1 MCMEVYLPWGKP
13 LFQSSNTVKPKT
25 QEVITIPQGA
35 QGVGQPIFILGEDA
49 ERQSGK
55 SAQKNNIAAGKAV
68 GDTVRTTLGPKGMD
82 KMLVDSM
89 GDIVVTNDGVTIL
102 DEMEIEHPAAKMMV
116 EVAKTQEEQVG
127 DGTTTAV
134 VIGSELLK
142 QAEDLLD
149 QDIHPTVITRGFNL
163 AANKALEHLEDMS
176 EEVDFDK
183 KRDLLKNIAMTSI
196 TGKSAEKAYEKYA
209 DLAVKAVEAIM
220 DKSEGEVNID
230 KDDVKIEK
238 REGDGIS
245 SSELI
250 EGLIIDKE
258 MVHADMPKKLK
269 DAKVALIN
277 TAMEVDETETDAE
290 IQISSPDQLEN
301 FLDQEEEMLKGMV
314 DKIVDSGA
322 DIVFCQ
328 KGIDDIAQH
337 YLAKKGVAAVRRV
350 KSDDMERLA
359 RATEAKIVNSLDDL
373 GSEDLGEAG
382 SIEEKKEGDKMIY
395 VQDCKSPRTVS
406 LLLTGGTEHVVDE
419 AERSMND
426 ALDCIV
432 TALKSGKI
440 VAGGGSVEQEL
451 SNRLKKYAQSESGR
465 EQLAIRAFAEAL
477 EVVPRTLAENT
488 GLDPV
493 DALVEI
499 RSAHEEGNVNHG
511 LDVEKG
517 KVVDM
522 RKAGVIEPKGIKEQA
537 LQSASEAA
545 EMILRIDDV
554 VSAGELSGGDEGGAP
569 GGGPGGMPGGGGMP
583 PGAMGG
589 L

>member
-1 MCMEVYLPWGKP
+1 M
-13 LFQSSNTVKPKT
+13 
-25 QEVITIPQGA
+25 PQGA

-55 SAQKNNIAAGKAV
+55 SAQKNNIAAAKAV

-149 QDIHPTVITRGFNL
+149 QDIHPTVVTRGFNL
-163 AANKALEHLEDMS
+163 AANKALKHLDDIS
-176 EEVDFDK
+176 EEVDFEK
-183 KRDLLKNIAMTSI
+183 NRDLLKNIAMTSI

-209 DLAVKAVEAIM
+209 DLAVEAIESIM

-269 DAKVALIN
+269 NAKVALIN
-277 TAMEVDETETDAE
+277 TAIEVDETETDAE

-301 FLDQEEEMLKGMV
+301 FLDQEEKMLKGMV
-314 DKIVDSGA
+314 EKIVDSGA

-337 YLAKKGVAAVRRV
+337 YLAKKGIAAVRRV

-373 GSEDLGEAG
+373 SSEDLGEAG
-382 SIEEKKEGDKMIY
+382 NIEEKKEGDKMIY
-395 VQDCKSPRTVS
+395 VKDCKSPRTVS

-477 EVVPRTLAENT
+477 EVIPRTLAENT

-499 RSAHEEGNVNHG
+499 RSAHEQGNVNHG

-517 KVVDM
+517 KVVNM
-522 RKAGVIEPKGIKEQA
+522 KKAGVIEPKGIKEQA

-569 GGGPGGMPGGGGMP
+569 GGAPGGMPGGGGMP

>member
-1 MCMEVYLPWGKP
+1 M
-13 LFQSSNTVKPKT
+13 
-25 QEVITIPQGA
+25 ITIPQGA

-55 SAQKNNIAAGKAV
+55 SAQKNNIAAAKAV

-149 QDIHPTVITRGFNL
+149 QDIHPTVVTRGFNL
-163 AANKALEHLEDMS
+163 AANKALKHLDDIS
-176 EEVDFDK
+176 EEVDFEK
-183 KRDLLKNIAMTSI
+183 NRDLLKNIAMTSI

-209 DLAVKAVEAIM
+209 DLAVEAIESIM

-269 DAKVALIN
+269 NAKVALIN
-277 TAMEVDETETDAE
+277 TAIEVDETETDAE

-301 FLDQEEEMLKGMV
+301 FLDQEEKMLKGMV
-314 DKIVDSGA
+314 EKIVDSGA

-337 YLAKKGVAAVRRV
+337 YLAKKGIAAVRRV

-373 GSEDLGEAG
+373 SSEDLGEAG
-382 SIEEKKEGDKMIY
+382 NIEEKKEGDKMIY
-395 VQDCKSPRTVS
+395 VKDCKSPRTVS

-477 EVVPRTLAENT
+477 EVIPRTLAENT

-499 RSAHEEGNVNHG
+499 RSAHEQGNVNHG

-517 KVVDM
+517 KVVNM
-522 RKAGVIEPKGIKEQA
+522 KKAGVIEPKGIKEQA

-569 GGGPGGMPGGGGMP
+569 GGAPGGMPGGGGMP

>member
-1 MCMEVYLPWGKP
+1 M
-13 LFQSSNTVKPKT
+13 
-25 QEVITIPQGA
+25 PQGT

-55 SAQKNNIAAGKAV
+55 GAQKNNIAAGKAV
-68 GDTVRTTLGPKGMD
+68 GETVRTTLGPKGMD
-82 KMLVDSM
+82 KMLVDSV

-163 AANKALEHLEDMS
+163 ASTKALESLEDIS
-176 EEVDFDK
+176 EKVDFQENE
-183 KRDLLKNIAMTSI
+183 DLLKRIAMTAI
-196 TGKSAEKAYEKYA
+196 TGKSAEKAYERYS
-209 DLAVKAVEAIM
+209 DLAVSAVQSIM
-220 DKSEGEVNID
+220 KRSGDEVQID
-230 KDDVKIEK
+230 KDDIKIEK
-238 REGDGIS
+238 SEGDGIQN
-245 SSELI
+245 SELI

-269 DAKVALIN
+269 DAKIALID
-277 TAMEVDETETDAE
+277 TAIEVEETETNAE
-290 IQISSPDQLEN
+290 IQISSPDQLES
-301 FLDQEEEMLKGMV
+301 FLDQEEKMLKGMV
-314 DKIVDSGA
+314 EKIVDSGA
-322 DIVFCQ
+322 DMVFCQ

-337 YLAKKGVAAVRRV
+337 YLAKKGIAAVRRV

-359 RATEAKIVNSLDDL
+359 RATEAKIVNSVEDL
-373 GSEDLGEAG
+373 GAEDLGEAG
-382 SIEEKKEGDKMIY
+382 TVEEKKEGDTMIY
-395 VQDCKSPRTVS
+395 VQDCKSPKTVS
-406 LLLTGGTEHVVDE
+406 LLLKGGTEHVVDE

-426 ALDCIV
+426 ALDCII
-432 TALKSGKI
+432 TALNSGRI
-440 VAGGGSVEQEL
+440 VSGGGSVEQEL

-477 EVVPRTLAENT
+477 EVIPRTLAENT

-499 RSAHEEGNVNHG
+499 RSAHEDGKETHG

-522 RKAGVIEPKGIKEQA
+522 KKAGVIEPLGVKKQA
-537 LQSASEAA
+537 IQSASEAA

-554 VSAGELSGGDEGGAP
+554 VSAGELGGEGGGAP
-569 GGGPGGMPGGGGMP
+569 GGPGGGMPGGGGMP
-583 PGAMGG
+583 PGALGG
-589 L
+589 M

>member
-1 MCMEVYLPWGKP
+1 M
-13 LFQSSNTVKPKT
+13 N
-25 QEVITIPQGA
+25 ITPGA
-35 QGVGQPIFILGEDA
+35 QGVGQPIFILGEDTQ
-49 ERQSGK
+49 RQSGK
-55 SAQKNNIAAGKAV
+55 GAQKNNIAAGEAV
-68 GDTVRTTLGPKGMD
+68 GETVRTTLGPKGMD

-134 VIGSELLK
+134 VIGSQLLK
-142 QAEDLLD
+142 KAEDLLD

-163 AANKALEHLEDMS
+163 AASKSLEHLEEIAD
-176 EEVDFDK
+176 EVDFSK
-183 KRDLLKNIAMTSI
+183 NRDLLKNIAMTSI
-196 TGKSAEKAYEKYA
+196 TGKSAEKAYEDYA
-209 DLAVKAVEAIM
+209 ELAVGAVEAVM
-220 DKSEGEVNID
+220 DRAGDDVEVD
-230 KDDVKIEK
+230 KDDIKIEK
-238 REGDGIS
+238 SEGDGIS
-245 SSELI
+245 SSKLI
-250 EGLIIDKE
+250 EGIIIDKE

-269 DAKVALIN
+269 NAKIALVNKAI
-277 TAMEVDETETDAE
+277 EVNETETDAE
-290 IQISSPDQLEN
+290 IQISSPDQLES
-301 FLDQEEEMLKGMV
+301 FLDQEEKMLKKMV
-314 DKIVDSGA
+314 KDIVDSGA

-328 KGIDDIAQH
+328 KGIDDVAQH
-337 YLAKKGVAAVRRV
+337 YLAKKGIAAVRRV
-350 KSDDMERLA
+350 KSEDMERLA
-359 RATEAKIVNSLDDL
+359 RASEGKIVNSLEDL
-373 GSEDLGEAG
+373 GEEDLGEAG
-382 SIEEKKEGDKMIY
+382 TIEEKKEGEKMIY

-426 ALDCIV
+426 ALDCVI

-440 VAGGGSVEQEL
+440 VAGGGAVEQEL

-477 EVVPRTLAENT
+477 EVIPRTLAENT

-499 RSAHEEGNVNHG
+499 RSAHEEGKKDYG
-511 LDVEKG
+511 LNVEKG

-522 RKAGVIEPKGIKEQA
+522 KKEGVIEPLGIKKQA

-554 VSAGELSGGDEGGAP
+554 VSAGELSGSDGGGAP
-569 GGGPGGMPGGGGMP
+569 GGAGGMPGGGMP
-583 PGAMGG
+583 PGGMGG

>member
-1 MCMEVYLPWGKP
+1 MPWGKP

-209 DLAVKAVEAIM
+209 DLAVEAVEAIM
-220 DKSEGEVNID
+220 DKSKGEVNID

-277 TAMEVDETETDAE
+277 TAMEVDETQTDAE

>member
-1 MCMEVYLPWGKP
+1 MEVYLPWGKP

>member
-1 MCMEVYLPWGKP
+1 
-13 LFQSSNTVKPKT
+13 
-25 QEVITIPQGA
+25 VITIPQGRH
-35 QGVGQPIFILGEDA
+35 GIGQPIFILGEDT
-49 ERQSGK
+49 ERQSGRG
-55 SAQKNNIAAGKAV
+55 AQKNNIAAGKAV

-89 GDIVVTNDGVTIL
+89 GDIIVTNDGVTIL

-134 VIGSELLK
+134 VISSELLK
-142 QAEDLLD
+142 KAEDLLD
-149 QDIHPTVITRGFNL
+149 QDIHPTLITRGFNL
-163 AANKALEHLEDMS
+163 ASNKALEELEDIS
-176 EEVDFDK
+176 EDVDFEK
-183 KRDLLKNIAMTSI
+183 NRNLLKKIAMTSI

-209 DLAVKAVEAIM
+209 DLAVKAIKSIM
-220 DKSEGEVNID
+220 EKSEGKVNID
-230 KDDVKIEK
+230 KDDIKIEK
-238 REGDGIS
+238 SEGDGIK

-258 MVHADMPKKLK
+258 MVHADMPKKIK
-269 DAKVALIN
+269 DAKIALIN
-277 TAMEVDETETDAE
+277 AAIEVEETSTNAE
-290 IQISSPDQLEN
+290 IQISSPDQLES
-301 FLDQEEEMLKGMV
+301 FLDQEEKMLKGMV
-314 DKIVDSGA
+314 QKIVESGA
-322 DIVFCQ
+322 DVVFCQ

-337 YLAKKGVAAVRRV
+337 YFAKKGVAAIRRV

-359 RATEAKIVNSLDDL
+359 RATEAKIVNSVEDL
-373 GSEDLGEAG
+373 SSEDLGEAG

-395 VQDCKSPRTVS
+395 VQNCKSPRTVS
-406 LLLTGGTEHVVDE
+406 LLLKGGTEHVIDE

-426 ALDCIV
+426 ALDCII

-440 VAGGGSVEQEL
+440 VSGGGSVEQEL

-477 EVVPRTLAENT
+477 EVIPRTLAENT

-499 RSAHEEGNVNHG
+499 RSAHEEGKKTHG
-511 LDVEKG
+511 LDVDKG

-522 RKAGVIEPKGIKEQA
+522 RKKGVIEPLGIKKQA

-554 VSAGELSGGDEGGAP
+554 VSAGELKGGSGGSG
-569 GGGPGGMPGGGGMP
+569 GGMPGGGGMP

>member
-1 MCMEVYLPWGKP
+1 M
-13 LFQSSNTVKPKT
+13 
-25 QEVITIPQGA
+25 IIIPQGT
-35 QGVGQPIFILGEDA
+35 QGVGQPIFILGDDA

-82 KMLVDSM
+82 KMLVDSV
-89 GDIVVTNDGVTIL
+89 GDIIVTNDGVTIL

-142 QAEDLLD
+142 KAEDLLD

-163 AANKALEHLEDMS
+163 ASEEALKHLEEIS
-176 EEVDFDK
+176 EEVDFEEN
-183 KRDLLKNIAMTSI
+183 RDLLKSIAMTAI

-209 DLAVKAVEAIM
+209 ELVVQSVETIM
-220 DKSEGEVNID
+220 EKSEGSVDIDKDDIKIEKSEGE
-230 KDDVKIEK
+230 
-238 REGDGIS
+238 GIG

-258 MVHADMPKKLK
+258 IVHADMPKKIENG
-269 DAKVALIN
+269 KVALVN
-277 TAMEVDETETDAE
+277 TALEVDETETDAE
-290 IQISSPDQLEN
+290 IQISSPDQLES
-301 FLDQEEEMLKGMV
+301 FLDQEEKMLKSMV
-314 DKIVDSGA
+314 EKIVDSGA
-322 DIVFCQ
+322 DVVFCQ

-337 YLAKKGVAAVRRV
+337 YLAKKGISAVRRV

-359 RATEAKIVNSLDDL
+359 RATEAKVVNSLDDL
-373 GSEDLGEAG
+373 SESDLGEAG
-382 SIEEKKEGDKMIY
+382 SIEQRKEGENMIY
-395 VQDCKSPRTVS
+395 VQDCKSPRAVS

-426 ALDCIV
+426 ALDCVI
-432 TALKSGKI
+432 TALKSGRI
-440 VAGGGSVEQEL
+440 VSGGGSVEQEL
-451 SNRLKKYAQSESGR
+451 SKRLKKYAQSESGR

-499 RSAHEEGNVNHG
+499 RSAHEEGKKDFGLNV
-511 LDVEKG
+511 DKG
-517 KVVDM
+517 EVVDM
-522 RKAGVIEPKGIKEQA
+522 KEAGVIEPKGIKEQA

-554 VSAGELSGGDEGGAP
+554 VSAGELSGGDGGGAP
-569 GGGPGGMPGGGGMP
+569 GGAPGGMPGGGGMP

>member
-209 DLAVKAVEAIM
+209 DLAVEAVEAIM
-220 DKSEGEVNID
+220 DKSKGEVNID

-277 TAMEVDETETDAE
+277 TAMEVDETQTDAE

>member
-1 MCMEVYLPWGKP
+1 LPWVNHNLTLKI
-13 LFQSSNTVKPKT
+13 SNKKK
-25 QEVITIPQGA
+25 EVIDISPGA
-35 QGVGQPIFILGEDA
+35 HGVGQPIFILGEDTT
-49 ERQSGK
+49 RQSGK
-55 SAQKNNIAAGKAV
+55 GAQKNNIAAGKAV

-82 KMLVDSM
+82 KMLVDSV

-142 QAEDLLD
+142 KAEDLLD

-163 AANKALEHLEDMS
+163 AAGKALEHLDDIS
-176 EEVDFDK
+176 EEVDFSK
-183 KRDLLKNIAMTSI
+183 NRDLLKNIAMTSI

-209 DLAVKAVEAIM
+209 ELAVRSVETIL
-220 DKSEGEVNID
+220 DKNNGEVDID
-230 KDDVKIEK
+230 KDNIKIEK
-238 REGDGIS
+238 SEGDGIS
-245 SSELI
+245 SSDLI
-250 EGLIIDKE
+250 EGIIIDKE
-258 MVHADMPKKLK
+258 MVHADMPKKIK
-269 DAKVALIN
+269 DAKVALVN
-277 TAMEVDETETDAE
+277 AALEVDETKTDAE
-290 IQISSPDQLEN
+290 IQISSPDQLES
-301 FLDQEEEMLKGMV
+301 FLDQEEKMLKKMV
-314 DKIVDSGA
+314 NKIVDSEA

-337 YLAKKGVAAVRRV
+337 YLAKRGIAAVRRV
-350 KSDDMERLA
+350 KSDDMKRLA
-359 RATEAKIVNSLDDL
+359 RATEAKVVNSIEDL
-373 GSEDLGEAG
+373 TEEDLGEAG
-382 SIEEKKEGDKMIY
+382 TVVEKKEGDAMIY
-395 VQDCKSPRTVS
+395 VQDCKRPKTVS

-426 ALDCIV
+426 ALDCVI

-451 SNRLKKYAQSESGR
+451 SNRLKKFAQSESGR

-477 EVVPRTLAENT
+477 EVIPRTLAENT

-499 RSAHEEGNVNHG
+499 RSAHEDGKKDNG
-511 LDVEKG
+511 LDVDLG

-522 RKAGVIEPKGIKEQA
+522 KKKGVIEPLGIKKQA
-537 LQSASEAA
+537 IQSASEAA

-554 VSAGELSGGDEGGAP
+554 VSAGELSGGE
-569 GGGPGGMPGGGGMP
+569 GGGPGGGMPGGMP
-583 PGAMGG
+583 PGMGG
-589 L
+589 M